1 MKSLSKSLIILLAVA
16 MELWGPDCLA
26 EKHSHKKEAATD
38 ASASAS
44 LAPLV
49 KKMGGMLPLRNASSA
64 SSASSE
70 VAVLRSGFAAERAK
84 ATPERQQVLNAAILV
99 CDLMTKAFDE
109 RRQAEANAK
118 ATKLVRVT
126 PDSKARDKKR
136 QAKEADALFDQ
147 AVISG
152 WNKRK
157 ADIIDQINAAYG
169 KLRSLETRSPSA
181 K

>member
-1 MKSLSKSLIILLAVA
+1 MKSLNASLIMFLAVA

-26 EKHSHKKEAATD
+26 EKRSHKNEAA
-38 ASASAS
+38 AAAPVSAS

-49 KKMGGMLPLRNASSA
+49 KKIGGMLPLRNANSA
-64 SSASSE
+64 SSASGE
-70 VAVLRSGFAAERAK
+70 IAVLRSGFAADRAK
-84 ATPERQQVLNAAILV
+84 ATPERQQVLNAAVLV
-99 CDLMTKAFDE
+99 CDLMTKAFEE

-136 QAKEADALFDQ
+136 QANEADALFDQ
-147 AVISG
+147 AVKSA

-157 ADIIDQINAAYG
+157 AELVDQINAAYG
-169 KLRSLETRSPSA
+169 KLRSLEARSPSA
-181 K
+181 Q